1 MLVKL
6 EPRLSES
13 SPSKVHLER
22 HVTPPLQLKS
32 VQQTETNIEFKEKIY
47 LNIVLNTH
55 CFVFVNRLI

>member
-32 VQQTETNIEFKEKIY
+32 VQQTETNIEFKEKI
-47 LNIVLNTH
+47 I
-55 CFVFVNRLI
+55 